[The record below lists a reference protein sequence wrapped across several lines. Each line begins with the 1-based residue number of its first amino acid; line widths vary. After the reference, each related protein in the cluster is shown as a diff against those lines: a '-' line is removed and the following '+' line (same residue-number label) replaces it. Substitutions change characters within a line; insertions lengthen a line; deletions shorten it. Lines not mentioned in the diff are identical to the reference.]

1 MEGDRREG
9 EVGSGHSL
17 VETSEVAE
25 EEQAERGLGAI
36 ANSEEL
42 EGSLLPFIVLRP
54 TTLVM
59 LRLWAS
65 LLP

>member
-1 MEGDRREG
+1 MRMAVTPDKMIAASARAMAGA
-9 EVGSGHSL
+9 
-17 VETSEVAE
+17 T
-25 EEQAERGLGAI
+25 LGAI